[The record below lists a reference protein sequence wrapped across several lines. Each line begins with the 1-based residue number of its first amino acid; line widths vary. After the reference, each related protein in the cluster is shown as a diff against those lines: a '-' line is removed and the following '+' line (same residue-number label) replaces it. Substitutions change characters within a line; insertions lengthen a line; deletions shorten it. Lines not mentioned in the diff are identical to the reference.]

1 MRQGERET
9 NECGNRVREPK
20 ETFEVSQSSSSS
32 GSKIS
37 FTMNNNQVSGP
48 MYDNQVFKHEEYSPP
63 YSVTQQI
70 PSHSSINQY
79 YTSTPGIP
87 ANPRQT
93 KGRKK
98 CHWKYILSAFLCV
111 TVILAVLGL
120 LLWYFLYYQCLLGKS
135 CGKGGM
141 CLSHTRWCDGTIDCP
156 DGEDESQCFRLQ
168 GANSM
173 LESYSSSSQTW
184 MPVCADNWDD
194 NYGRTV
200 CRQIGYSRDD
210 YFAYS
215 QTSAGSLASN
225 GYMRLESGSNSGSL
239 IQSQLTHSLLCF
251 SKAVTLQC
259 IECGKSSAAP
269 SSRIVGGTE
278 AVNGAWP
285 WQVSLQVSG
294 RHSCGGSV
302 ISRYWILSAA
312 HCFKYSSSPSLWR
325 VYYGDVNLE
334 NMFNSRVQKIIKHKD
349 FDTRTN
355 NYDIA
360 LLKLD
365 TPLTFNNKVRPV
377 CLPNVDLNLSA
388 NRQAWITGWGA
399 LQSTG
404 PTPKIMNQAKVT
416 IYSRA
421 TCNAP
426 EVLNG
431 EVTKAMF
438 CAGSLEG
445 GVDSCQGDSGGPLV
459 VKEGNRWWLAGA
471 TSYGYG
477 CALKNKPGV
486 YANVPFFIDWIYEN
500 IQNN

>member
-259 IECGKSSAAP
+259 TECGKSSAAP

>member
-1 MRQGERET
+1 
-9 NECGNRVREPK
+9 
-20 ETFEVSQSSSSS
+20 
-32 GSKIS
+32 
-37 FTMNNNQVSGP
+37 MNNNQVSGP

-98 CHWKYILSAFLCV
+98 CHWKYILGAFLCV

-135 CGKGGM
+135 CGKDGM

-294 RHSCGGSV
+294 QHSCGGSV

-459 VKEGNRWWLAGA
+459 VKEGDRWWLAGA